1 VDIVLWIV
9 QILLALAF
17 GMLGFLKL
25 TQPKEKAAERMAWV
39 EDFSDNQ
46 LRLIGVLELLAAVGL
61 ILPVATGI
69 LPWLTPLAALGL
81 ILIMLGAAVVHIRRK
96 ENTLIVVNVVLG
108 VLAAVVLVGRWDLLP
123 F

>member
-1 VDIVLWIV
+1 MDVVLWIV
-9 QILLALAF
+9 QILLALMF

-46 LRLIGVLELLAAVGL
+46 LRLIGVLELLAALGL
-61 ILPVATGI
+61 ILPAATGI
-69 LPWLTPLAALGL
+69 LPWLTPLAALGV
-81 ILIMLGAAVVHIRRK
+81 ILIMIGAAVVHIRRK
-96 ENTLIVVNVVLG
+96 ENGLLVLNLVLG

-123 F
+123 L